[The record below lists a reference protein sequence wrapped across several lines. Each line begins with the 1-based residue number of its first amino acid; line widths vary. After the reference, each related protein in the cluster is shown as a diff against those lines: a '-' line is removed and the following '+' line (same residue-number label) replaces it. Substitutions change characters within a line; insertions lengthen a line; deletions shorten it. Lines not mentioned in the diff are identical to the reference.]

1 METTLYGRRRSLPE
15 LNSTQFQRARSGA
28 ERMALN
34 TPIQGTAAD
43 IIKLA
48 MIRVRNRMQQE
59 HLSARLV
66 LQVHD
71 ELIVECPE
79 QEAEAVMQLITEEID
94 LRRPAQGAPGGRRP
108 HGPQLVRGKGINTT
122 IAAYSISGVC
132 GVALKKNP
140 IKSQNNA

>member
-1 METTLYGRRRSLPE
+1 MKNVVENAREKGYVETSYGRRRSLPE
-15 LNSTQFQRARSGA
+15 LKSTNFNVRSGA

-79 QEAEAVMQLITEEID
+79 QEAETVMQLITEEMTSA
-94 LRRPAQGAPGGRRP
+94 AQLKVPLVADAHMGRSWYEA
-108 HGPQLVRGKGINTT
+108 KE
-122 IAAYSISGVC
+122 
-132 GVALKKNP
+132 
-140 IKSQNNA
+140 